1 MRFEE
6 LDRQR
11 QQAARQNG
19 LTGEVAETVRNA
31 RETYEQ
37 DPTQGTLAVISR
49 IRGFIRH
56 IVTGVIAKH
65 FPDARLEY
73 RADWDEDIYRDLMV
87 MAARLGVVHVDAR
100 TGDLWL
106 EPQYRE
112 LVLTGKDASGQA
124 AEDEADYRFMLEVA
138 ELGSSEEPPK
148 WLLGADA
155 GYFPIMVRY
164 FREIEKMEMTHR
176 VPMSRGTSFCSDL
189 GETAFLSFTHPT
201 FEQLISDLAPT
212 SFLDV
217 GCGEGYQVAAAA
229 KAASVERALGV
240 EMDPEVAASANTR
253 LAELPGAEVRAGN
266 VNSVAID
273 DEFDLVFGCYM
284 LFYMERDD
292 QLAMLRKVKE
302 LLAPDGV
309 FVLCQYFPD
318 FTDFQQV
325 MIENAGGAG
334 IQHYIGDVVN
344 SCIDAEVLLNQ
355 ILEHFRSGIFWHEYK
370 AMLEEVG
377 FEVSEIRPADPL
389 FYSHYVVARR
399 SET

>member
-1 MRFEE
+1 
-6 LDRQR
+6 
-11 QQAARQNG
+11 
-19 LTGEVAETVRNA
+19 
-31 RETYEQ
+31 
-37 DPTQGTLAVISR
+37 
-49 IRGFIRH
+49 
-56 IVTGVIAKH
+56 
-65 FPDARLEY
+65 
-73 RADWDEDIYRDLMV
+73 
-87 MAARLGVVHVDAR
+87 
-100 TGDLWL
+100 
-106 EPQYRE
+106 
-112 LVLTGKDASGQA
+112 
-124 AEDEADYRFMLEVA
+124 
-138 ELGSSEEPPK
+138 
-148 WLLGADA
+148 
-155 GYFPIMVRY
+155 
-164 FREIEKMEMTHR
+164 
-176 VPMSRGTSFCSDL
+176 MSRGTSFCSDL